1 MPVLLPA
8 SFLFLWRMPLVQELL
23 LFLWKMS
30 LPQEALL
37 PQMMP
42 VQWKLQKQALSEVSK
57 QDFAFCCPLFHLCL
71 FVHLPLC
78 WLEKLLRDLIKRFCK
93 TAFLP

>member
-1 MPVLLPA
+1 MQVLLPA
-8 SFLFLWRMPLVQELL
+8 SFLFLWRMPLAQELL

-42 VQWKLQKQALSEVSK
+42 VQWKLQKQALSEASE
-57 QDFAFCCPLFHLCL
+57 QDFCL
-71 FVHLPLC
+71 LLPTFSSLPVRPPSA
-78 WLEKLLRDLIKRFCK
+78 LL
-93 TAFLP
+93 A